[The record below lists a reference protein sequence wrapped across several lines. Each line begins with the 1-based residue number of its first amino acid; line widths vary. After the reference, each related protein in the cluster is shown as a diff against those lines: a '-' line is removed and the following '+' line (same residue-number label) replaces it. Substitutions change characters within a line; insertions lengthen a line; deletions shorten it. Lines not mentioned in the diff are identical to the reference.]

1 MENALQI
8 FQHEEFGKIRA
19 VVIDGE
25 SWFVGKDVATALKY
39 KDTTNA
45 LKDHVDPEDKKVIDL
60 DRVTNDH
67 PITDAIFAGWI
78 KNEVTVIN
86 ESGLYSMIFGSK
98 LPKAKEFKHWVTS
111 KVLPA
116 IRKTGSYSSPKKE
129 KVESESES
137 ETATEI
143 KTTDEI
149 PNYPIL
155 KSTIAVAA
163 LKDAVSIM
171 KIMEQDFYIR
181 HRMAMTQAILL
192 VEKLNNIELDEIKDL
207 IPFVEQDVANMTPTQ
222 LGRLIGKSP
231 QYVNKKLIELGFQK
245 KDVHG
250 GRYILTEAGKEY
262 GEEIPYENNGYCGYQ
277 IKWCACIINV

>member
-45 LKDHVDPEDKKVIDL
+45 LKDHVDPEDKKIVDL
-60 DRVTNDH
+60 DRVTNNH
-67 PITDAIFAGWI
+67 PITDAVFAGWI
-78 KNEVTVIN
+78 KNEVTIIN
-86 ESGLYSMIFGSK
+86 ESGLYSLIFGSK

-111 KVLPA
+111 KVLPT
-116 IRKTGSYSSPKKE
+116 IRKTGSYFLP
-129 KVESESES
+129 KVEKAES
-137 ETATEI
+137 ETEMKSADKI
-143 KTTDEI
+143 Q
-149 PNYPIL
+149 NYPVL
-155 KSTIAVAA
+155 KSSIAVAA
-163 LKDAVSIM
+163 IKDAVSIM

-222 LGRLIGKSP
+222 IGQLIGKSA
-231 QYVNKKLIELGFQK
+231 QYVNKKLIARGLQIRDK
-245 KDVHG
+245 R
-250 GRYILTEAGKEY
+250 GRYTLTEAGKEF
-262 GEEIPYENNGYCGYQ
+262 GALFFYEKNGQTINQ
-277 IKWCACIINV
+277 IKWCYSVISVI